1 MRIHADFSRRVT
13 LATDEMPWV
22 ASPQVGVERRM
33 LDRIGQEKARATSLV
48 RYAPGSVFPAH
59 AHPGGE
65 EILVLSGTFEE
76 GALGHGAGEVGHLL
90 HPAGSYLR
98 NPPGSSHQPASK
110 QGAVIF
116 VKLWQMHP
124 DERDRVHVDTT
135 DPGRWQSHGDRE
147 ECELFEGFGERVVLL
162 RLQAGARLLD
172 GNEGGAAAL
181 VLEGGGAGGACKCIG
196 GSRVPGRPIHQ
207 RYLRAWGLVALP
219 RGRWLGPVGCSAGS
233 AGVPEDRALE
243 WRGQGASGE
252 HKLID
257 VNERSWPFPGV

>member
-1 MRIHADFSRRVT
+1 MRIHADFTRRVN
-13 LATDEMPWV
+13 LSTDDMPWV
-22 ASPQVGVERRM
+22 PSPQAGVERRM
-33 LDRIGQEKARATSLV
+33 LDRIGQEMARATSLV

-76 GALGHGAGEVGHLL
+76 SGFGAGASAEVALR
-90 HPAGSYLR
+90 HPACSYLR
-98 NPPGSSHQPASK
+98 NPPGSSHQPASA

-124 DERDRVHVDTT
+124 DERERVHVDTT

-172 GNEGGAAAL
+172 GNEGGAEVL
-181 VLEGGGAGGACKCIG
+181 VLEGALVEPANGPAGSGRQDGQVTTETFGPRAWLRCPVGDGLGLLAAQQGALVYLKTGHLRAA
-196 GSRVPGRPIHQ
+196 VPGPD
-207 RYLRAWGLVALP
+207 ALAITSS
-219 RGRWLGPVGCSAGS
+219 RT
-233 AGVPEDRALE
+233 
-243 WRGQGASGE
+243 
-252 HKLID
+252 
-257 VNERSWPFPGV
+257 